1 MEWWNDFVNKVVTF
15 FNDNVW
21 NIVAFF
27 ATLIIGIILIKV
39 IMMVV
44 KRIFR
49 KRGIDEMAIKFVMAI
64 LRFAL
69 WLVLILILLSELGIP
84 ISGLTT
90 SLSAAV
96 LAVGMA
102 LKDFLANLASGII
115 LVGSRKYKTGDYL
128 QVGSVDGCI
137 VDINFLFTTLK
148 TFDSTQ
154 VTLPNSSM
162 VNSPV
167 TNYGAYPIRRV
178 TFTFS
183 VAYES
188 DTTLVKKIVHDVMK
202 SCGKIL
208 LDPKPVCYLKFYS
221 ASSIDFWSACFC
233 DNGDYWDV
241 YYYVM
246 EHVFEEFKRN
256 NISIPFQQVE
266 VRERKDEVVYPI
278 AYEKLPER
286 VEKVRAP
293 KTKKRMTVEEWE
305 DMGLKQFVGLEKE
318 NAKETKKKIK
328 EEKAKKKAE
337 SKKKEKN
344 KTETK

>member
-1 MEWWNDFVNKVVTF
+1 MEWWNNFVNKVVTF

-49 KRGIDEMAIKFVMAI
+49 RRGIDEMAIKFVMAI

-84 ISGLTT
+84 VSGLTT

-128 QVGSVDGCI
+128 KVGGVDGCI

-154 VTLPNSSM
+154 VTMPNSTM
-162 VNSPV
+162 VNSAV
-167 TNYGAYPIRRV
+167 TNFGAYPTRRV
-178 TFTFS
+178 TFLFS

-188 DTTLVKKIVHDVMK
+188 DVKLVVKTVVDVMK
-202 SCGKIL
+202 SCGKVL
-208 LDPKPVCYLKFYS
+208 LDPEPCCRLKNYN
-221 ASSIDFWSACFC
+221 ASSIDFWCACYC
-233 DNGDYWDV
+233 DNSDYWDV

-246 EHVFEEFKRN
+246 EHVFDEFKRN
-256 NISIPFQQVE
+256 KISIPYQQIE
-266 VRERKDEVVYPI
+266 VRERKDEVVLQP
-278 AYEKLPER
+278 AYDELPRR
-286 VEKVRAP
+286 VEKVRVA
-293 KTKKRMTVEEWE
+293 TKKKMTVEDWE
-305 DMGLKQFVGLEKE
+305 DMGIKQFVGLEKQTAE
-318 NAKETKKKIK
+318 DAKRKIK

-337 SKKKEKN
+337 SKKKAKS
-344 KTETK
+344 KSETK